1 MVAYIH
7 GLLFD
12 RESQV
17 IWVSIFISFRVIVIL
32 FVRIRV
38 TYDGFLLIPY
48 EC

>member
-1 MVAYIH
+1 VAAYVH

-17 IWVSIFISFRVIVIL
+17 IWVSIFISFRVIVML
-32 FVRIRV
+32 FVSIRV
-38 TYDGFLLIPY
+38 TYDGFSLIPY